1 MTAEI
6 AIMNPIAV
14 ALAAD
19 SAVTI
24 TTGDRIGKIF
34 NGANKI
40 FELSRGNPIGIMI
53 YGNAT
58 LNDVPWETV
67 IKMYRNRLGTRRF
80 DTTAAY
86 AMDFVRYIEK
96 NRLVFPAR
104 DQKSFFGA
112 RVDSYLNFVMK
123 NIIDDIETAI
133 ERDGRV
139 SEREIVQAVD
149 AHIKAEHAHWSSAPL
164 AARMPAGHAKKIA
177 QVYAKEIRAA
187 IRKQFENL
195 PMGKSAVKRLHQI
208 AGLMFERFPEG
219 HREPRLSGIVVAGFG
234 ELEIYPAICNYEIT
248 GIAGNRVHMRIV
260 DEDAVAESQLAVIA
274 PFAQRDMVNTFMEGV
289 SPQYQAE
296 VESCIARMV
305 ELLPDAAIAELKT
318 HMRIPAGHHEAVR
331 EAMAGRREAIVESIL
346 NGLRD
351 FRAAH
356 TVDPVLSVV
365 ETLPI
370 GELAAMAETM
380 ISLASFQKR
389 VSMTDET
396 VGGASDVAVISKG
409 DGFIWIRRKH
419 YFEAGLNPRVAA
431 AALKGD

>member
-6 AIMNPIAV
+6 AIMNSLAV

-19 SAVTI
+19 SAVTV

-53 YGNAT
+53 YGNAA

-67 IKMYRNRLGTRRF
+67 VKMYRKRLGTRRF

-86 AMDFVRYIEK
+86 ARDFVSYIEK

-104 DQKSFFGA
+104 AQKRFFSA
-112 RVDSYLNFVMK
+112 RVGSYLNYVMK
-123 NIIDDIETAI
+123 NIIDDIEAAI
-133 ERDGRV
+133 ERDGRI
-139 SEREIVQAVD
+139 SEREIAQAAD
-149 AHIKAEHAHWSSAPL
+149 AQIKAEHARWSSAPM
-164 AARMPAGHAKKIA
+164 AARTPAGHAKKIT
-177 QVYAKEIRAA
+177 QVYAKEIREA
-187 IRKQFENL
+187 IREQFEDL
-195 PMGKSAVKRLHQI
+195 PMSKSSVRRLHEI

-219 HREPRLSGIVVAGFG
+219 HNEPWLSGIVVAGFG
-234 ELEIYPAICNYEIT
+234 ELEIYPAVCSYEIT
-248 GIAGNRVHMRIV
+248 GIAANRVHMRIA

-274 PFAQRDMVNTFMEGV
+274 PFAQRDMVSTFMEGV

-296 VESCIARMV
+296 VESCIAQLV

-318 HMRIPAGHHEAVR
+318 RMRVPGVHHEAVR
-331 EAMAGRREAIVESIL
+331 EAMAGRRETTVETIL
-346 NGLRD
+346 DGLRD

-356 TVDPVLSVV
+356 TVDPVLRVV

-380 ISLASFQKR
+380 INLASFQKR

-431 AALKGD
+431 AALKGE